1 MKTIKIWNDNPSDKQ
16 TRDIARCLR
25 EGEIAIMPT
34 DSLYGICCDA
44 LSQKSIERVARLK
57 GLNPDKSNLSIICSD
72 ISMAA
77 EYARI
82 DNYAFQMMKELT
94 PGPVTFIFKATNS
107 LPKAFKGRKT
117 VGIRIPD
124 NATCRRTVEELG
136 HPVMT
141 TSIMYDDE
149 DEGTNPD
156 LIAEVY
162 DGKADLMVDGG
173 MGSLKPSA
181 IIDCTGSEPVV
192 VREGKATSN
201 Q

>member
-82 DNYAFQMMKELT
+82 GNYAFQMMKELT
-94 PGPVTFIFKATNS
+94 PGPVTFICKATNS

-117 VGIRIPD
+117 VGVRIPD
-124 NATCRRTVEELG
+124 NATCRVTVEELG

-162 DGKADLMVDGG
+162 DGKVDLMVDGG
-173 MGSLKPSA
+173 MGSLEPSA
-181 IIDCTGSEPVV
+181 IIDCTGNEPVV

-201 Q
+201 